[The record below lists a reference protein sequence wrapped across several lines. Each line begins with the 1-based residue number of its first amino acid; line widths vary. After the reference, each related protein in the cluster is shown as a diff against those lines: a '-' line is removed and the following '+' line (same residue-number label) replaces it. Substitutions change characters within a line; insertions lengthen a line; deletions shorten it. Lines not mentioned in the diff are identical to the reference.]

1 MPRQVV
7 CLSVTMRYDY
17 HIGWNITKIIS
28 WLISLES
35 LLFADSDI
43 VRLHQRKHYESDE
56 ILARI
61 GTGGG
66 LSAYELRYIE
76 R

>member
-1 MPRQVV
+1 
-7 CLSVTMRYDY
+7 MRYDY

-66 LSAYELRYIE
+66 SPRTNYVISSAE
-76 R
+76 RN